1 MYLSRTAYDHGKR
14 NNADLVNQAFLVYTH
29 MLRHVIGVDKSIPT
43 PNRMPGNI
51 KKKKKNKK
59 KDIKKPGQYDCRK
72 EAAVDADNR
81 VSSYKGDR
89 NG

>member
-51 KKKKKNKK
+51 KKIKKKISKNQ
-59 KDIKKPGQYDCRK
+59 DSMIVGRKPQ
-72 EAAVDADNR
+72 
-81 VSSYKGDR
+81 
-89 NG
+89 

>member
-14 NNADLVNQAFLVYTH
+14 NNADLVNQAFLVYIH

-51 KKKKKNKK
+51 QKKIKIKKKISKNQ
-59 KDIKKPGQYDCRK
+59 DSMIVGRKPQ
-72 EAAVDADNR
+72 
-81 VSSYKGDR
+81 
-89 NG
+89 

>member
-51 KKKKKNKK
+51 QKKKINK
-59 KDIKKPGQYDCRK
+59 
-72 EAAVDADNR
+72 
-81 VSSYKGDR
+81 
-89 NG
+89 